1 MALNPLSFV
10 EIKAWD
16 ELTGAGITPK
26 ELQIIKALDNIF
38 LAHQSK
44 KGS

>member
-1 MALNPLSFV
+1 MALNPLSYA

-16 ELTGAGITPK
+16 DLTGAGITPK
-26 ELQIIKALDNIF
+26 ELQIIKALDNIY
-38 LAHQSK
+38 LVHQNK